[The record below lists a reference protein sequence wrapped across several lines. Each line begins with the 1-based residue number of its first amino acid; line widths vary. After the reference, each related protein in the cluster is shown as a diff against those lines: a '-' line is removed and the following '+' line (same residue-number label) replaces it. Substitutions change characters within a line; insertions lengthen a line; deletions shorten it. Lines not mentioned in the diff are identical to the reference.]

1 VRPFRRRANKFL
13 EKRMTDTSHAGAAGP
28 THRAVETGVALALI
42 AFGVIVVI
50 GSMKVGVGWGP
61 EGPRSGFFPF
71 YLGLSI
77 IGASAI
83 NLMTALALEPRKLFA
98 DWSQLLQV
106 LSVVIPTAIYVV
118 ALPWTGIYAASLVL
132 ITGFMMW
139 LGRYSATM
147 SAAVSIGTIVAIYLM
162 FEKWFL
168 VPLPKGPIEDFFG
181 L

>member
-1 VRPFRRRANKFL
+1 
-13 EKRMTDTSHAGAAGP
+13 MTDTSHAGEAGP
-28 THRAVETGVALALI
+28 THRGVEIGVAVALI
-42 AFGVIVVI
+42 AFGAIVVI
-50 GSMKVGVGWGP
+50 GSMQVGIGWGP
-61 EGPRSGFFPF
+61 EGPKSGFFPF

-77 IGASAI
+77 IGASAV
-83 NLMTALALEPRKLFA
+83 NLMTAVALEPRKLFA

-118 ALPWTGIYAASLVL
+118 AVPWVGIYAASLVL
-132 ITGFMMW
+132 IAAFMMW
-139 LGRYSATM
+139 LGRYSAAM

>member
-1 VRPFRRRANKFL
+1 
-13 EKRMTDTSHAGAAGP
+13 MTDTSHAGEAGP
-28 THRAVETGVALALI
+28 THRGVEIGVAVALI

-50 GSMKVGVGWGP
+50 GSMQVGIGWGA
-61 EGPRSGFFPF
+61 EGPKSGFFPF

-77 IGASAI
+77 IGASAV
-83 NLMTALALEPRKLFA
+83 NLMTAFALEPRKLFA

-118 ALPWTGIYAASLVL
+118 AVPWTGIYAASLVL
-132 ITGFMMW
+132 IAAFMIW
-139 LGRYSATM
+139 LGRYGAAM
-147 SAAVSIGTIVAIYLM
+147 AAAVSIGTVVAIYLM

>member
-1 VRPFRRRANKFL
+1 
-13 EKRMTDTSHAGAAGP
+13 MTDTSHAGEAGP
-28 THRAVETGVALALI
+28 THRGVEIGVAVALI
-42 AFGVIVVI
+42 AFGAIVVI
-50 GSMKVGVGWGP
+50 GSMQVGIGWGP
-61 EGPRSGFFPF
+61 EGPKSGFFPF

-77 IGASAI
+77 IGASAV
-83 NLMTALALEPRKLFA
+83 NLMTAVALEPRKLFA

-118 ALPWTGIYAASLVL
+118 AVPWVGIYAASLVL
-132 ITGFMMW
+132 IAAFMMW
-139 LGRYSATM
+139 LGRYSAAM

-162 FEKWFL
+162 FERWFL